1 MGEKKYTTVWVSET
15 VKSQLDELKLV
26 GRFNSFDQLFESMI
40 PYMKYGILR
49 SWAEIAD
56 ALGRGRFDKVFESD
70 NYSQRSAT
78 E

>member
-1 MGEKKYTTVWVSET
+1 MGKRKNTTIWVSEST
-15 VKSQLDELKLV
+15 KEKLAELKLV
-26 GRFNSFDQLFESMI
+26 GRYRSFDQLFESMI

>member
-56 ALGRGRFDKVFESD
+56 ALGRSRFEKVFEAG
-70 NYSQRSAT
+70 NFTNQSAT